1 MLALVMIL
9 TGVARP
15 VCAQALRVNHLQA
28 KGTHNSYHLAP
39 PGAPPY
45 LDYSHAPLREQLE
58 AQGVRQ
64 LELDVHWSD
73 GDGQFRVWHEPG
85 DERSTCATLIGCLLE
100 LRDWSDEHPWH
111 HLLMVAVELKGDDA
125 AVDEGLLE
133 RLDGELDAVWPA
145 SRRLSPDELL
155 GDAPSLVDA
164 VATRGWPS
172 LDETRGEALFVLW
185 NTGRKRALYS
195 RDGASLAGRAMFVR
209 GAYGS
214 PVAVVL
220 GVDNPLGRE
229 GLIQTALARGF
240 LVRVRADRAVWE
252 PLFNWT
258 LRRDLA
264 LSLGA
269 TWVATDFPAPESGA
283 ARGLDYHVFIPDG
296 EPSRCNPITAPAWCR
311 PDLVEPSATAGIG
324 LSREPSPR

>member
-1 MLALVMIL
+1 MLALVMTIA
-9 TGVARP
+9 GVARP
-15 VCAQALRVNHLQA
+15 VCAQPLSVHHLQA
-28 KGTHNSYHLAP
+28 KGTHNSYHLAV
-39 PGAPPY
+39 PGAPSY

-58 AQGVRQ
+58 DQGVRQ
-64 LELDVHWSD
+64 FELDVHWSAR
-73 GDGQFRVWHEPG
+73 DGQFRVWHEPG
-85 DERSTCATLIGCLLE
+85 DERSTCATFIGCLLE

-125 AVDEGLLE
+125 AVDEALLE
-133 RLDGELDAVWPA
+133 RLDGELDAVWSA

-164 VATRGWPS
+164 VTTRGWPS
-172 LDETRGEALFVLW
+172 LDETRGEVLFVLW

-195 RDGASLAGRAMFVR
+195 RDGVSLSGRAMFVR

-220 GVDNPLGRE
+220 GVDNPLGHE
-229 GLIQTALARGF
+229 ALIRTALARGF

-252 PLFNWT
+252 PLFHWT
-258 LRRDLA
+258 LRRDRA

-269 TWVATDFPAPESGA
+269 TWVVTDFPAPESGA
-283 ARGLDYHVFIPDG
+283 ARGLDYHVVIPG
-296 EPSRCNPITAPAWCR
+296 GAPSRCNPITAPAGCR
-311 PDLVEPSATAGIG
+311 SEQIEPGGTTSGDRRAA
-324 LSREPSPR
+324 SPR